1 MYTDKEGERERERLI
16 RLSSISTK
24 DTNGCF
30 ILGGVLDDLENE
42 EHFWIIQLFDKRKIK
57 ANYNNYYKKVL
68 KNYNWLKK
76 IQCRQ
81 NLCQKVLDPELE

>member
-30 ILGGVLDDLENE
+30 ILCGVLDELENE

-57 ANYNNYYKKVL
+57 ANYSNYYKKVL
-68 KNYNWLKK
+68 KNYN
-76 IQCRQ
+76 
-81 NLCQKVLDPELE
+81 